1 MQGLLEGKIAVIT
14 GAGSGVGRAASL
26 LFAQHGAKVL
36 VSDVDLARAQETVA
50 LVNAAGGDA
59 LANACDVADEAAVT
73 AMVAQAVAA
82 WGRLDVIYNNAGMTL
97 SNKAGAGVATLEQTE
112 TGDIDKIMAVNFM
125 GVVHGCNA
133 ATRQFDKQAEMG
145 QAEDGQAGGGVIVN
159 TASIAG
165 IIGYGGAAYGAT
177 KGAVV
182 SLTRTL
188 ALEVA
193 GRGIRVNSV
202 CPAGMLTH
210 FAGMDPEG
218 QHAEAIRTGM
228 GANYPMGRAIDPAE
242 CAKAALFLASDLSSA
257 LTGVN
262 LPVDCGL
269 SAGVMMKR

>member
-1 MQGLLEGKIAVIT
+1 MSGLMSGLLQDKVVVIT

-26 LFAQHGAKVL
+26 LFAQHGAKVM
-36 VSDVDLARAQETVA
+36 VSDVDLARAEETTA
-50 LVNAAGGDA
+50 LVAAQGGAA
-59 LANACDVADEAAVT
+59 LANGCNVADESAVA
-73 AMVAQAVAA
+73 AMVAAAVAA

-97 SNKAGAGVATLEQTE
+97 SNKSGTGLATLEQTE
-112 TGDIDKIMAVNFM
+112 TGDIEKIMAVNFM

-133 ATRQFDKQAEMG
+133 ATRQFDAQAANG
-145 QAEDGQAGGGVIVN
+145 DSGGVIVN

-165 IIGYGGAAYGAT
+165 VIGYGGTAYGAT

-188 ALEVA
+188 ALELA
-193 GRGIRVNSV
+193 GRSIRVNSV

-210 FAGMDPEG
+210 FAGLSPDSP
-218 QHAEAIRTGM
+218 HADAIRSGM
-228 GANYPMGRAIDPAE
+228 GAAYPLGRAIDPAE

-269 SAGVMMKR
+269 SAGVQMKR

>member
-1 MQGLLEGKIAVIT
+1 MQGLLDGKIAIIT
-14 GAGSGVGRAASL
+14 GAGSGVGRAAAL

-36 VSDVDLARAQETVA
+36 GSDVDLARAEETAA
-50 LVNAAGGDA
+50 LVKADGGEA
-59 LANACDVADEAAVT
+59 LANACNVADEAAVT
-73 AMVAQAVAA
+73 AMVAAAVSA
-82 WGRLDVIYNNAGMTL
+82 WGRLDVMYNNAGMTL
-97 SNKAGAGVATLEQTE
+97 SNKAGSGVLTLEQTDSD
-112 TGDIDKIMAVNFM
+112 DIDKIMGVNFM

-133 ATRQFDKQAEMG
+133 ATRQFDAQGA
-145 QAEDGQAGGGVIVN
+145 GGVIVN

-165 IIGYGGAAYGAT
+165 MIGYGGTAYGAT

-193 GRGIRVNSV
+193 ARGIRVNSV

-210 FAGMDPEG
+210 FAGMDPDG
-218 QHAEAIRTGM
+218 QHAAAIRTGM
-228 GANYPMGRAIDPAE
+228 GATYPLGRSVDPAE
-242 CAKAALFLASDLSSA
+242 CAKAALFLASDMSSA

-269 SAGVMMKR
+269 SAGVQMKR